1 MKPAYGGAPPLGA
14 SFCQQARALESDV
27 LSESIGAHFS
37 NPPLETV
44 MADDTQSTKSLN
56 NAADLA
62 ERQLERAIQV
72 ARAASFESEPAVVA
86 AILQAIVVNHWKFM
100 R

>member
-1 MKPAYGGAPPLGA
+1 
-14 SFCQQARALESDV
+14 
-27 LSESIGAHFS
+27 
-37 NPPLETV
+37 

-72 ARAASFESEPAVVA
+72 ARAASFDSEPAVVA

>member
-1 MKPAYGGAPPLGA
+1 MA
-14 SFCQQARALESDV
+14 EDV
-27 LSESIGAHFS
+27 
-37 NPPLETV
+37 
-44 MADDTQSTKSLN
+44 QRTKSLN

-62 ERQLERAIQV
+62 ESQLERAVQV
-72 ARAASFESEPAVVA
+72 ARAAGFESEPAVVA

>member
-1 MKPAYGGAPPLGA
+1 MLG
-14 SFCQQARALESDV
+14 EPV
-27 LSESIGAHFS
+27 GAHSFDRT
-37 NPPLETV
+37 LGDL

-86 AILQAIVVNHWKFM
+86 AILQAIVANHWKFM

>member
-1 MKPAYGGAPPLGA
+1 MHT
-14 SFCQQARALESDV
+14 SDV
-27 LSESIGAHFS
+27 LGEPVGAHS
-37 NPPLETV
+37 
-44 MADDTQSTKSLN
+44 STDFWRLSWPTILRARKSLN

-72 ARAASFESEPAVVA
+72 ARAASFESEPTVVA
-86 AILQAIVVNHWKFM
+86 AILEAIVVNHWKFM

>member
-1 MKPAYGGAPPLGA
+1 MP
-14 SFCQQARALESDV
+14 
-27 LSESIGAHFS
+27 
-37 NPPLETV
+37 
-44 MADDTQSTKSLN
+44 DDAQSTKSLN

-86 AILQAIVVNHWKFM
+86 AILQAIVANHRKFM

>member
-1 MKPAYGGAPPLGA
+1 
-14 SFCQQARALESDV
+14 
-27 LSESIGAHFS
+27 
-37 NPPLETV
+37 
-44 MADDTQSTKSLN
+44 MADDAQSTKSLN

-62 ERQLERAIQV
+62 ERQLERPIQV
-72 ARAASFESEPAVVA
+72 ARAGSFESEATVVA

>member
-1 MKPAYGGAPPLGA
+1 
-14 SFCQQARALESDV
+14 
-27 LSESIGAHFS
+27 
-37 NPPLETV
+37 
-44 MADDTQSTKSLN
+44 MADDAQSTKSLN

-72 ARAASFESEPAVVA
+72 ARAASFESEPTVLA

>member
-1 MKPAYGGAPPLGA
+1 
-14 SFCQQARALESDV
+14 
-27 LSESIGAHFS
+27 
-37 NPPLETV
+37 
-44 MADDTQSTKSLN
+44 MADDTQSAKSLN
-56 NAADLA
+56 NAVELA

>member
-1 MKPAYGGAPPLGA
+1 MLGVP
-14 SFCQQARALESDV
+14 RA
-27 LSESIGAHFS
+27 AHTS
-37 NPPLETV
+37 PTEPLETV
-44 MADDTQSTKSLN
+44 MADDTQSTKSLS

-72 ARAASFESEPAVVA
+72 ARGAGFESEPALVA

>member
-1 MKPAYGGAPPLGA
+1 
-14 SFCQQARALESDV
+14 
-27 LSESIGAHFS
+27 
-37 NPPLETV
+37 
-44 MADDTQSTKSLN
+44 MADDTQSMKSLN
-56 NAADLA
+56 SAADLA

-72 ARAASFESEPAVVA
+72 ARAAGFESEPAVVA

>member
-1 MKPAYGGAPPLGA
+1 MA
-14 SFCQQARALESDV
+14 EDV
-27 LSESIGAHFS
+27 
-37 NPPLETV
+37 
-44 MADDTQSTKSLN
+44 QRTKSLT

-62 ERQLERAIQV
+62 ESQLERAVQV
-72 ARAASFESEPAVVA
+72 ARAAGFESEPAVVA

>member
-1 MKPAYGGAPPLGA
+1 MLGEP
-14 SFCQQARALESDV
+14 S
-27 LSESIGAHFS
+27 AHTLQ
-37 NPPLETV
+37 PTLATV
-44 MADDTQSTKSLN
+44 MADDAQSTKSLN

-72 ARAASFESEPAVVA
+72 ARAASFESEPTVVA

>member
-1 MKPAYGGAPPLGA
+1 
-14 SFCQQARALESDV
+14 
-27 LSESIGAHFS
+27 
-37 NPPLETV
+37 
-44 MADDTQSTKSLN
+44 MAEDTQSTKSLN
-56 NAADLA
+56 NAAELA

-86 AILQAIVVNHWKFM
+86 AILHAIVANHWKFM

>member
-1 MKPAYGGAPPLGA
+1 MLG
-14 SFCQQARALESDV
+14 EPV
-27 LSESIGAHFS
+27 GAHFC
-37 NPPLETV
+37 NRLLEPV

-72 ARAASFESEPAVVA
+72 ARAASFESEPTVVA

>member
-1 MKPAYGGAPPLGA
+1 
-14 SFCQQARALESDV
+14 
-27 LSESIGAHFS
+27 
-37 NPPLETV
+37 

-72 ARAASFESEPAVVA
+72 ARAASLESEPAVVA
-86 AILQAIVVNHWKFM
+86 AILQAIVANHWKFM

>member
-1 MKPAYGGAPPLGA
+1 MCSACAP
-14 SFCQQARALESDV
+14 R
-27 LSESIGAHFS
+27 GAHFS
-37 NPPLETV
+37 NRTLETV
-44 MADDTQSTKSLN
+44 MAEDTQSTKSLN
-56 NAADLA
+56 NAAELA

-86 AILQAIVVNHWKFM
+86 AILRPIVGYHWKFM

>member
-1 MKPAYGGAPPLGA
+1 
-14 SFCQQARALESDV
+14 
-27 LSESIGAHFS
+27 
-37 NPPLETV
+37 

-62 ERQLERAIQV
+62 ERQLELAIQV
-72 ARAASFESEPAVVA
+72 ARAASLESEPTVVA
-86 AILQAIVVNHWKFM
+86 AILQAIVANHWKFM